1 MSSLPGLTSTSYAI
15 LGLLCVRSWS
25 AYELV
30 QQMER
35 GWQDV
40 WPRAGRGIYNEP
52 KKLVSHGYA
61 AGRAERTGGRV
72 RTVYAATEDGHLAF
86 SHWLGQPS
94 APPAFEA
101 EALVRVL
108 FADHGSLAQLR
119 AAIAELRDHARDRS
133 AALHAQGLDY
143 TSSGGPHR
151 GRVHLLH
158 LVGGFLAEQ
167 HAATLRW
174 ADWADA
180 QIDAWT
186 TTADA
191 ATIPD
196 LDELGRHVAARMA
209 DNLVDAPRGGGE
221 APGQSASR

>member
-1 MSSLPGLTSTSYAI
+1 MSRLPGLTSTSYVI
-15 LGLLCVRSWS
+15 LGLLCVRPWS

-52 KKLVSHGYA
+52 KKLVEHDYA
-61 AGRAERTGGRV
+61 TARVERTGGRR
-72 RTVYAATEDGHLAF
+72 RTVYAATEDGHRAF
-86 SHWLGQPS
+86 SHWLGKPS

-119 AAIAELRDHARDRS
+119 AAIAELRDHARSRS
-133 AALHAQGLDY
+133 AALLAQGLDY
-143 TSSGGPHR
+143 TGSGGPHP

-158 LVGGFLAEQ
+158 LVGAFLAEQ

-174 ADWADA
+174 ADWAEA

-186 TTADA
+186 TTSDA
-191 ATIPD
+191 AGVPD

-209 DNLVDAPRGGGE
+209 DNLDEPPSEVGPAAGT
-221 APGQSASR
+221 SASR